1 MMPAY
6 QYIAR
11 DTAGHEV
18 RSVYTDVE
26 SVAALRQDL
35 AKLGYRLTRVR
46 RERAGVP
53 SARRIRPREVASFAY
68 KFAGMYAAGLSI
80 ATCLGALEQQTRQRA
95 LKEVIGDIRRRVQ
108 AGASLKSAFE
118 PHRSV
123 FSDFFLGMINAGE
136 SAGKLGP
143 ALEMSAQHL
152 EKRLDLRQKTHAAFV
167 YPLVVA
173 AVCAVVVTCLLIFVV
188 PTFAALYERLHV
200 ALPRSTGVLVGASAL
215 LRQDGWVLL
224 VLAGVLALF
233 ARRLLT
239 RPGLRIHW
247 DRLKVRLP
255 VVGPLNRLVLVSQFL
270 RTFGMLLAVGV
281 PVVEALDAAGKVAH
295 NEELML
301 ITADL
306 QQSLRAGRPIARS
319 LATYNLFPPTV
330 VQFVAAGEEAG
341 ILPDMLR
348 KGADLLEKEA
358 DRLTASLL
366 VRLEPAVTIIMG
378 ILIGLILLGVYLPMF
393 DYMASL
399 R

>member
-1 MMPAY
+1 L
-6 QYIAR
+6 
-11 DTAGHEV
+11 E
-18 RSVYTDVE
+18 
-26 SVAALRQDL
+26 
-35 AKLGYRLTRVR
+35 
-46 RERAGVP
+46 
-53 SARRIRPREVASFAY
+53 
-68 KFAGMYAAGLSI
+68 
-80 ATCLGALEQQTRQRA
+80 ALEQQTRQRP
-95 LKEVIGDIRRRVQ
+95 LKEVIGDIRRHVQ

-136 SAGKLGP
+136 SAGKLGQ

-152 EKRLDLRQKTHAAFV
+152 EKRLDLRQKTRAAFV
-167 YPLVVA
+167 YPLVVGT
-173 AVCAVVVTCLLIFVV
+173 VCAIVVTCLLIFVV
-188 PTFAALYERLHV
+188 PTFSSLYERLHV
-200 ALPRSTGVLVGASAL
+200 ALPRSTGVLVGVSAL
-215 LRQDGWVLL
+215 LREEGWVLL
-224 VLAGVLALF
+224 ILAGGAVLF
-233 ARRLLT
+233 AHRLLIHP
-239 RPGLRIHW
+239 RVRLHW

-281 PVVEALDAAGKVAH
+281 PVMEALDAAGRVAH
-295 NEELML
+295 NEEVMR

-319 LATYNLFPPTV
+319 LAAYSLFPPMV

-348 KGADLLEKEA
+348 KGADLLDKEA

-366 VRLEPAVTIIMG
+366 VRLEPAVTVIMG

>member
-1 MMPAY
+1 
-6 QYIAR
+6 
-11 DTAGHEV
+11 
-18 RSVYTDVE
+18 
-26 SVAALRQDL
+26 
-35 AKLGYRLTRVR
+35 
-46 RERAGVP
+46 
-53 SARRIRPREVASFAY
+53 
-68 KFAGMYAAGLSI
+68 
-80 ATCLGALEQQTRQRA
+80 
-95 LKEVIGDIRRRVQ
+95 VIGDIRRHVQ

-136 SAGKLGP
+136 SAGKLGQ
-143 ALEMSAQHL
+143 ALEMSAQQL
-152 EKRLDLRQKTHAAFV
+152 EKRLDLRQKTRAAFV
-167 YPLVVA
+167 YPLVVGT
-173 AVCAVVVTCLLIFVV
+173 VCAIVVTCLLIFVV
-188 PTFAALYERLHV
+188 PTFSALYERLHV
-200 ALPRSTGVLVGASAL
+200 VLPRSTGVLVGASAL
-215 LRQDGWVLL
+215 LREEGWLL
-224 VLAGVLALF
+224 LILAGGLVLF
-233 ARRLLT
+233 ARRLLSHP
-239 RPGLRIHW
+239 RVRLHW

-281 PVVEALDAAGKVAH
+281 PVMEALDAAGRVAH
-295 NEELML
+295 NEEVMR

-319 LATYNLFPPTV
+319 LAAYSLFPPMV

-348 KGADLLEKEA
+348 KGADLLDKEA

>member
-1 MMPAY
+1 MPAY
-6 QYIAR
+6 QYTAR
-11 DTAGHEV
+11 DATGHEV
-18 RSVYTDVE
+18 RSVYTDVA

-35 AKLGYRLTRVR
+35 AKLGYRLTRAR
-46 RERAGVP
+46 RQRTGKP
-53 SARRIRPREVASFAY
+53 SSRRIRPREIASFAY
-68 KFAGMYAAGLSI
+68 KFAGMYAAGLPI

-95 LKEVIGDIRRRVQ
+95 LKEVIEDIRRRVQ

-118 PHRSV
+118 PHRSI

-136 SAGKLGP
+136 SAGKLGQ

-152 EKRLDLRQKTHAAFV
+152 EKRLDLRQKTRAAFV

-173 AVCAVVVTCLLIFVV
+173 AVCTIVVTCLLIFVV
-188 PTFAALYERLHV
+188 PTFSALYERLHV
-200 ALPRSTGVLVGASAL
+200 AMPHSTGVLVGVSAF
-215 LRQDGWVLL
+215 LREEGWLLL
-224 VLAGVLALF
+224 VLAGGLVLP
-233 ARRLLT
+233 ARWLLNQP
-239 RPGLRIHW
+239 RVRIHW

-255 VVGPLNRLVLVSQFL
+255 VIGPLNRLILVSQFL

-281 PVVEALDAAGKVAH
+281 PVMEALDAAGKVAH
-295 NEELML
+295 NEEIML

-306 QQSLRAGRPIARS
+306 QQALRAGRPIAHS
-319 LATYNLFPPTV
+319 LAAYSLFPPMV

-341 ILPDMLR
+341 ILPDMLH
-348 KGADLLEKEA
+348 KGADLLDREA

-366 VRLEPAVTIIMG
+366 VRLEPAVTVVMG
-378 ILIGLILLGVYLPMF
+378 VLIGLILLGVYLPMF